1 MADTFGI
8 ETSTKLE
15 DVFKEYCVY
24 LKNLTTQQ
32 SNTDCNN
39 TWSPSKRKSVVM
51 TQAKYTGT
59 QEIIYVTHSM
69 P

>member
-8 ETSTKLE
+8 ETATKVE

-24 LKNLTTQQ
+24 LNNLTTQQ

-39 TWSPSKRKSVVM
+39 TSSPSKRKYVVM
-51 TQAKYTGT
+51 TQVKYTGT
-59 QEIIYVTHSM
+59 QERIYVTHSM